1 MRRTR
6 VCYSL
11 RPEAIASVA
20 AAAERKNMPKSMLVD
35 IAIERIYGLVP
46 IEPDPRQLEIEVAA
60 PRSGQP

>member
-1 MRRTR
+1 
-6 VCYSL
+6 
-11 RPEAIASVA
+11 
-20 AAAERKNMPKSMLVD
+20 MPKSMLVD